1 MNMFLSVGVVA
12 HRRPVGWRRRALLG
26 IESSTRDSTPLEEYS
41 SRESPPLQRVLLNSF
56 GEHRETGSSCG
67 TEGALF
73 GRLERQ
79 GWAVGYERA
88 PPLGGPTGCP
98 LLGGGQSPFQA
109 ILAGAGNAAI
119 AHGVRMATPPGYTW
133 SLPVVTCGYSLAGQA
148 RGMQPSR
155 TGVRRRATPGC
166 MHVHVHVHVVTA
178 RLHKAAARLH
188 RVVLVPSRMWIRIR
202 RTLWTWSRLSLL
214 RLLTSTSSVC
224 TARGV
229 GAGRA

>member
-98 LLGGGQSPFQA
+98 LLGGGAVAIPSDSSRSWERSHRARGTYGYTPRLYVVTACGHMWIQSGRPSS
-109 ILAGAGNAAI
+109 GNAAI
-119 AHGVRMATPPGYTW
+119 AYGSTTSCNAWMHACACACACGHSPAT
-133 SLPVVTCGYSLAGQA
+133 
-148 RGMQPSR
+148 
-155 TGVRRRATPGC
+155 
-166 MHVHVHVHVVTA
+166 
-178 RLHKAAARLH
+178 
-188 RVVLVPSRMWIRIR
+188 
-202 RTLWTWSRLSLL
+202 
-214 RLLTSTSSVC
+214 
-224 TARGV
+224 
-229 GAGRA
+229 